1 MALVLSVLDASL
13 TSLQIVLHIGLQTAT
28 NIYGAVSITLYGR
41 PLRKNPTIRYDTKE
55 EFNVNSKAE

>member
-41 PLRKNPTIRYDTKE
+41 PLRNK
-55 EFNVNSKAE
+55 KAMLSQGNCAIPL